1 MIVFKYKVLLTINYI
16 FLQAILHYMNS
27 KQIFILII
35 FLPFFVNGQFNDKK
49 SYEIKKIEDAPIIDG
64 NMNDNI
70 WTELN
75 IARDFTQI
83 SPNNGSSER
92 PNQKTEVKI
101 CYDNKNIYFGVMM
114 YDNYPDSILK
124 ELAVRDNK
132 NANADQFAI
141 YIDPFSNGQ
150 VEYELMVSAAGVQS
164 DAKITTSSV
173 DKSWDA
179 VWNSSVKIND
189 NGWFLEISIP
199 FSQLRFPENIDYWSI
214 NMARGIRR
222 YREDYSWNPINVE
235 FSDFSLQAGI
245 LNVKLR
251 YIQKW
256 NNDRKIIASKYNS
269 FLSTCQYIKLPKKL
283 NKCDH
288 VYHLYV
294 IQTQKRDELQ
304 RYLSK
309 NGIGT
314 SIHYPIPPHLQKAY
328 SGLKFKKGDFPIAEI
343 LAKTSLSLPI
353 YPGLSDSEIQY
364 ICDTITKFFKN

>member
-1 MIVFKYKVLLTINYI
+1 MKIPFMNFDQQNDLIRDEVLESVKTIFDSKNYVLGSNVSKFETNYSKINKTKYSVGVGSGLDALMISLKALNISKGDEVIIASNAYIASWLSISNVGATII
-16 FLQAILHYMNS
+16 PVEPDS
-27 KQIFILII
+27 ET
-35 FLPFFVNGQFNDKK
+35 FNIDAD
-49 SYEIKKIEDAPIIDG
+49 KIENMITSKTKLIMPVHLFGQSCNMDKIMSISKKYNLYVVEDNAQGHLAKYDSKNTGTFG
-64 NMNDNI
+64 NINA
-70 WTELN
+70 TS
-75 IARDFTQI
+75 FYPT
-83 SPNNGSSER
+83 
-92 PNQKTEVKI
+92 
-101 CYDNKNIYFGVMM
+101 KNLG
-114 YDNYPDSILK
+114 
-124 ELAVRDNK
+124 
-132 NANADQFAI
+132 AI
-141 YIDPFSNGQ
+141 G
-150 VEYELMVSAAGVQS
+150 EAGC
-164 DAKITTSSV
+164 ITTDNQNLKDFVVSYRNYGS
-173 DKSWDA
+173 KEKYINEIIGT
-179 VWNSSVKIND
+179 NSRLD
-189 NGWFLEISIP
+189 EI
-199 FSQLRFPENIDYWSI
+199 
-214 NMARGIRR
+214 
-222 YREDYSWNPINVE
+222 
-235 FSDFSLQAGI
+235 QAGI